1 MPRRRRGRDRELN
14 VALVG
19 AGFAGRIHFDAW
31 ANVHG
36 ARVAVVVDA
45 DERRA
50 RELADLD
57 NAEWDTVYERVL
69 ERSDI
74 DVVDICAP
82 TSVHVEYVVLAA
94 QAGKHVLC
102 EKPIAISLADADRAI
117 DTCRQAGVAF
127 MVGHV
132 LRFWHEY
139 EFLKGATA
147 EGMFG
152 HPHSLTCSRL
162 VKAPDWTAGN
172 WLLDP
177 AQSLGAAG
185 EVMIH
190 DLDVVC
196 WLLGR
201 PCSVSASG
209 RRDGGGWSHMQ
220 ALLRYEAGAPVLA
233 TVEAG
238 WDAPDEEPFTAQFR
252 AVFDEAIVEYDSR
265 RESTLAVSGRP
276 APSVRQAEKTQGGP
290 WSFDAAP
297 YFAEV
302 DYFAARIRDGSL
314 PDRCPPEDAR
324 QALEFV
330 LAVIESA
337 SSGHE
342 VPLT

>member
-1 MPRRRRGRDRELN
+1 M
-14 VALVG
+14 
-19 AGFAGRIHFDAW
+19 
-31 ANVHG
+31 
-36 ARVAVVVDA
+36 VVDA
-45 DERRA
+45 DEERA
-50 RELADLD
+50 RGLAGLG
-57 NAEWDTVYERVL
+57 NAEWDTAFERVL
-69 ERSDI
+69 ERPDI

-82 TSVHVEYVVLAA
+82 TSLHVECVVLAA
-94 QAGKHVLC
+94 EAGKHVLC
-102 EKPIAISLADADRAI
+102 EKPIAISLGDADRAI
-117 DTCRQAGVAF
+117 DACRRAGVVF

-147 EGMFG
+147 EGTFG
-152 HPHSLTCSRL
+152 HPHSLTCLRL
-162 VKAPDWTAGN
+162 VKAPDWTAEN

-177 AQSLGAAG
+177 VQSLGAAG

-190 DLDVVC
+190 DLDIVC

-201 PCSVSASG
+201 PRSVSASG
-209 RRDGGGWSHMQ
+209 RRDGAGWSHLQ
-220 ALLRYEAGAPVLA
+220 ALLRYDGDAPVLA
-233 TVEAG
+233 AVEAG

-276 APSVRQAEKTQGGP
+276 ASPNGSGEKTEGGP

-302 DYFAARIRDGSL
+302 DYFAACVRDGSR

-337 SSGHE
+337 SSGRE
-342 VPLT
+342 VELT

>member
-1 MPRRRRGRDRELN
+1 MTATDQRVRWGVISTANIGRAAVNAAIQASSNGELLAVASRAGERATAFAAEHGIPRAYGSYEALLDDDEIDAVYVPLPNSMHRDWT
-14 VALVG
+14 
-19 AGFAGRIHFDAW
+19 I
-31 ANVHG
+31 
-36 ARVAVVVDA
+36 
-45 DERRA
+45 RA
-50 RELADLD
+50 
-57 NAEWDTVYERVL
+57 AE
-69 ERSDI
+69 
-74 DVVDICAP
+74 
-82 TSVHVEYVVLAA
+82 
-94 QAGKHVLC
+94 AGKHVLC